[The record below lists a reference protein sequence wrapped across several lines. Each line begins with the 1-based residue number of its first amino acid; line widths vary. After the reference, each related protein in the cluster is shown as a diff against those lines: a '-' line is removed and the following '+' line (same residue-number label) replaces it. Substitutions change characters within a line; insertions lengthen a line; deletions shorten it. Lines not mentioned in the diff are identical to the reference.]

1 MVRQKR
7 ISIDSPSE
15 WREALKGIKHAF
27 AHTWEN
33 CYAMQLTTGLDTY
46 LYCFEA
52 DGVRIVCPISERRF
66 EGYVDIVT
74 PYGFSGFAG
83 NGDCPEFS
91 RHWANFVKQKGYVC
105 SYIGLNPIFEN
116 GTYFEL
122 TEIHRYNEIYVL
134 DLSLNDNE
142 LFANLSTNRKRQLK
156 NWDKIL
162 LNSVVL
168 EKSTLMD
175 FFLANYREFVRGKDA
190 SEVYSFSGETLSFLA
205 GLDNVLIVG
214 AQNSGKV
221 EAVTV
226 FAYTPYAGDFLFNVS
241 LPEGRHHSVALL
253 WYGVNRL
260 KSLRIPLLNL
270 GGGIRE
276 NDSVAKFKQRF
287 GGKRLALGSLKQ
299 VYDPEVYERLCRRAN
314 ADHTDATGY
323 FPAYR
328 SP

>member
-1 MVRQKR
+1 MVRHKC
-7 ISIDSPSE
+7 IPIDSPSE
-15 WREALKGIKHAF
+15 WREALKGIEHAF
-27 AHTWEN
+27 AHTWES

-52 DGVRIVCPISERRF
+52 DDVRIVCPISERRF

-74 PYGFSGFAG
+74 PYGFSGFVG
-83 NGDCPEFS
+83 NGDCPGFS
-91 RHWANFVKQKGYVC
+91 RHWANFAKQQGYVC
-105 SYIGLNPIFEN
+105 GYIGLNPIFEN
-116 GTYFEL
+116 GTYFEP
-122 TEIHRYNEIYVL
+122 TEIHRYNEVYVL
-134 DLSLNDNE
+134 DLSLSADE

-156 NWDKIL
+156 DWDKIL
-162 LNSVVL
+162 LNSIVL
-168 EKSTLMD
+168 DKSTLTD
-175 FFLANYREFVRGKDA
+175 FFLANYLAFFRRKGA
-190 SEVYSFSGETLSFLA
+190 SRVYGFSGETLSFLA

-241 LPEGRHHSVALL
+241 LPEGRRHSVALL
-253 WYGVNRL
+253 WYGVNHL
-260 KSLRIPLLNL
+260 KSLQIPLLNL

-276 NDSVAKFKQRF
+276 NDGVAEFKQRF
-287 GGKRLALGSLKQ
+287 GGKRLALGGLKQ

-314 ADHTDATGY
+314 VDRTDVTGY

-328 SP
+328 RP